1 MVGALV
7 ESGFKT
13 SKGLR
18 WCVSLLKNI
27 PTEVRVAVQNASGR
41 VDAAKFVNTWA
52 RNNGRVD
59 VLNDPEGIS
68 QFIADARG
76 IKLETVFPVVRKIL
90 AGEEIEWSRPSVPL
104 PQPGAD
110 VAKDVESKSV
120 VLMEMPEAPTAPA
133 QPFMPSDSDVL
144 STPNGQVPPMNGVGT
159 GTAPP
164 IDLNLLIPRDVKK
177 YIPRRI
183 GGKRDVDLMIG
194 LSQRCECANPI
205 FKPIIVGRQKAIAVQ
220 FCEVCKLPKSK
231 QPVLL
236 EGDAGSGKNHLIEWV
251 AYKQDMPLIRIQ
263 LDATTEPHQLIGD
276 YYMNSEGRWVWVD
289 GPLTLAVRYGAIFV
303 ADEINMARGDITAMF
318 HHVLEANGRLDIPQR
333 REFIIPHKHFWFV
346 ATCNPDYQGTR
357 PMNEA
362 VRDRFTLLP
371 MEYSER
377 IDRLLTGDQALVD
390 VAKALRQMH
399 IRGEVPIPCGT
410 RALIEFVTMRH
421 RFGAKLA
428 IELFI
433 AKYPVDNRS
442 AVKDAISAM
451 VGAGEDEPNDK
462 EDDDDESA

>member
-1 MVGALV
+1 MA
-7 ESGFKT
+7 
-13 SKGLR
+13 
-18 WCVSLLKNI
+18 I
-27 PTEVRVAVQNASGR
+27 QNAPGR
-41 VDAAKFVNTWA
+41 VDAAKFINTWA
-52 RNNGRVD
+52 RNNGRAD

-76 IKLETVFPVVRKIL
+76 IKFETVLPVVRKIL
-90 AGEEIEWSRPSVPL
+90 AGEEIDWSRPSVPL
-104 PQPGAD
+104 PQPGAE
-110 VAKDVESKSV
+110 VLRDVESRSV
-120 VLMEMPEAPTAPA
+120 VMLGMPESPTAPA

-144 STPNGQVPPMNGVGT
+144 VEPTPEAPVNGVGT

-164 IDLNLLIPRDVKK
+164 IDMTSLIPVDVKK

-183 GGKRDVDLMIG
+183 GGKRDIDIMIG
-194 LSQRCECANPI
+194 LSQQCECANPV
-205 FKPIIVGRQKAIAVQ
+205 FKPIMVGKQKAIAVQ
-220 FCEVCKLPKSK
+220 FCEVCKLPKNK

-251 AYKQDMPLIRIQ
+251 AHKQNMPLIRIQ

-289 GPLTLAVRYGAIFV
+289 GPLTLAVRHGAIFV

-318 HHVLEANGRLDIPQR
+318 HHVLESNGRLDIPQR
-333 REFIIPHKHFWFV
+333 REFIIPNKRFWFV

-371 MEYSER
+371 MTYNER
-377 IDRLLTGDQALVD
+377 IDRLLTGDQGLVD
-390 VAKALRQMH
+390 VAKALRQMYQ
-399 IRGEVPIPCGT
+399 RSEVPVPCST
-410 RALIEFVTMRH
+410 RMLIEFVTMRH
-421 RFGAKLA
+421 RFGSKLA
-428 IELFI
+428 AELFV
-433 AKYPVDNRS
+433 AKYPVDNRP

-451 VGAGEDEPNDK
+451 VGAGEDEPEEK
-462 EDDDDESA
+462 EDDEDESA